1 MQKRD
6 FLKLGAGAVVAGAA
20 APVLAADSG
29 SGPLTREEYQLYLDL
44 FNANDPRFIEFYHPD
59 VEFELGAAQMK
70 GNTTICDFY
79 ANVKKFIKEDVTC
92 TEYVASET
100 TVAVEIPTRF
110 ECIADWDDSFWGVP
124 LKKGQVMRI
133 ITFGFYKVEDRKFIG
148 IKTARYKM
156 IHDWQFETV

>member
-6 FLKLGAGAVVAGAA
+6 FLRLGAGAVLAGAA
-20 APVLAADSG
+20 APVLAAATG
-29 SGPLTREEYQLYLDL
+29 SGPLTREEYQRYLDL

-59 VEFELGAAQMK
+59 VEFELGAEQMK
-70 GNTTICDFY
+70 GSTTIRDFY
-79 ANVKKFIKEDVTC
+79 ANVKKYIKEEVTC

-124 LKKGQVMRI
+124 LRKSQVMRI
-133 ITFGFYKVEDRKFIG
+133 ITFGFYKVQDRRFIG
-148 IKTARYKM
+148 IKTARYKL
-156 IHDWQFETV
+156 IHDWQFENA